1 VKRVYA
7 ITVIGKAHKW
17 LFLVEED
24 PRYLQ
29 EWLDDGLDI
38 SLVVNIIPEWVVNL
52 GLTKVWCFL
61 QDIFQFR

>member
-1 VKRVYA
+1 MKRVYS
-7 ITVIGKAHKW
+7 IMVIGKAHKW
-17 LFLVEED
+17 SFLIEED
-24 PRYLQ
+24 PQYLQ